1 MNDPIVYSD
10 ASMYALGMMHAVA
23 LCLFVWLCT
32 PKDKRRK

>member
-10 ASMYALGMMHAVA
+10 PAFYALGMMHGAA

-32 PKDKRRK
+32 PKDKPRK